1 MTGIF
6 SAIKLILRVWDL
18 IEQLI
23 AGAKAKD
30 AANWDRLA
38 EEMIRSYAA
47 MATAKT
53 PEEKD
58 SAKKRVADSWLTR

>member
-1 MTGIF
+1 MGFF

-23 AGAKAKD
+23 KSAKERD
-30 AANWDRLA
+30 AANWDKIA
-38 EEMIRSYAA
+38 EEQIRAYAA
-47 MATAKT
+47 LATAKT

-58 SAKKRVADSWLTR
+58 EAKKRVAGGWLKL